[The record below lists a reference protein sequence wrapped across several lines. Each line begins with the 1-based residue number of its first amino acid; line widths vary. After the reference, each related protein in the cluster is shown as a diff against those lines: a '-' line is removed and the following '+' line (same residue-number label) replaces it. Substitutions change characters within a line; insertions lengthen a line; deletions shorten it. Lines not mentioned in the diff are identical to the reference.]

1 MKAGLRFLHTTV
13 FDYLSDGV
21 SLMIADTQRVVVT
34 PQSQQIL
41 GAPTATG
48 NLLAMFAYQVRRE
61 GDRESIL
68 QNRLKTIKPSKI
80 IYTVVL
86 CVTQHRDLA

>member
-1 MKAGLRFLHTTV
+1 MTADLRFLHTTV

-41 GAPTATG
+41 GAPTAAG

-61 GDRESIL
+61 GGRESIL